1 MDWAYIFVE
10 FLKKKRLSFGLGGK
24 KKGREKI
31 SEISVTFDNLEE
43 MSQFF

>member
-10 FLKKKRLSFGLGGK
+10 FLKKKIIEVRTWGK

-31 SEISVTFDNLEE
+31 SEISVTFDNLEKMGE
-43 MSQFF
+43 FF